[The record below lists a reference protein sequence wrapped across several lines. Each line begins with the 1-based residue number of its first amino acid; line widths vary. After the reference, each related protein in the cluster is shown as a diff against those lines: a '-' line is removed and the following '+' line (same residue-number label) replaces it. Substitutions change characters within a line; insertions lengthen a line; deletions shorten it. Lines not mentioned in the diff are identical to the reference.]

1 MIVMNKTCESLRAA
15 VADIADGSVVMI
27 GGFGNSGIPLQL
39 IEALRQHGARDLTI
53 ISNNAGVAEIGIASL
68 LKAGQVRK
76 IVCSFPRSSG
86 SIWFERLYEAGDI
99 ELELVPQGT
108 LGERIRAAGAGLGG
122 VYTPTGYGTRLAEG
136 KETKVINGRGFVLE
150 TALPADVALIKA
162 HRADVWGNLIY
173 NTAGRN
179 FNPIMAT
186 AATTTIAE
194 VNDVVSAGELD
205 PECIVTPGIF
215 VDRVVTQEAPRH
227 DAA

>member
-1 MIVMNKTCESLRAA
+1 MMNKTCESLRAA

-136 KETKVINGRGFVLE
+136 KETKVINGKGFVLE

-194 VNDVVSAGELD
+194 VSDVVSAGELD

-215 VDRVVTQEAPRH
+215 VDRVVTQEASRH